1 MRKIRIFAV
10 LLSLISLCSCASDK
24 ANTVAYVNGEG
35 IEIREFMLIASQKKA
50 EVFKYF
56 TDKYDAEY
64 SETFWDSSFDGE
76 NPAEI
81 ITQMV
86 MDELVP
92 IKLQQQMAV
101 KYGILDSCNYS
112 DFLKR
117 LEKENA
123 ERKKKKENNEIVY
136 GVTEYSEETYY
147 NDELAKTI
155 ISLKE
160 IWKKELNYGD
170 SELMDF
176 YEKVKDI
183 YYRENPTGEVLLYF
197 FPSDKVDKVASLLE
211 KAKSGQ
217 NVDKDIEILEGRCE
231 RLIIDE
237 NLSDR
242 YYDMEYPGLLQEL
255 SNGNE
260 YSNVLNYG
268 DMIYFAK
275 VKDIKTGYK
284 SYTDVKANVEKFY
297 IDELYNNYVQELVN
311 EAEKNIINENLDFS
325 NI

>member
-10 LLSLISLCSCASDK
+10 LLSLISLCSCASGK

-160 IWKKELNYGD
+160 TWKQELKIDEKQLKEH
-170 SELMDF
+170 
-176 YEKVKDI
+176 YEKVKNM
-183 YYRENPTGEVLLYF
+183 YYRQNPTGEVELYIF
-197 FPSDKVDKVASLLE
+197 DSDDFQKAESILG
-211 KAKSGQ
+211 KAKDGQ
-217 NVDKDIEILEGRCE
+217 DIEKEVKGSNGRME
-231 RLIIDE
+231 SLIIDE
-237 NLSDR
+237 SLSER
-242 YYDMEYPGLLQEL
+242 YYDLQYPGLLQEL
-255 SNGNE
+255 SDGE
-260 YSNVLNYG
+260 YTGLLSFG
-268 DMIYFAK
+268 DEIYFAK
-275 VKDIKTGYK
+275 AKRINTGYK
-284 SYTDVKANVEKFY
+284 SYEDVKANVEKIY
-297 IDELYNNYVQELVN
+297 IDELFNGYVQELVS
-311 EAEKNIINENLDFS
+311 EAEINIINENLDFS